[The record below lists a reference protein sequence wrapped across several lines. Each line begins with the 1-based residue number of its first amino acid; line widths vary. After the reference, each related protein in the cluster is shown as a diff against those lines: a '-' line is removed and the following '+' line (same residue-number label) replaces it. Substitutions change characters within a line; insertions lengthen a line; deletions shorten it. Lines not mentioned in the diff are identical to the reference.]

1 MTREL
6 FTEVRMNAKGE
17 NNRSVRNTKKRLYE
31 SLMKLVGKKP
41 LNQVTVKEITE
52 DADVNRST
60 FYFHYQ
66 DVGSMVV
73 EMEDKFLQ
81 DFSVALTA
89 LEQKSH
95 DFIAILVRCLENHR
109 DLCKLL
115 LGSNGDM
122 AFVEKMKA
130 IVAEKCSKIWKDA
143 VPELTDVEASAMDTF
158 LIGGVMSTLQTWILS
173 ERRVPAKEITD
184 ILNRLIFDGI
194 CPVIATWQ
202 LQENI

>member
-1 MTREL
+1 
-6 FTEVRMNAKGE
+6 
-17 NNRSVRNTKKRLYE
+17 
-31 SLMKLVGKKP
+31 MKLVGKKP

>member
-1 MTREL
+1 
-6 FTEVRMNAKGE
+6 MNAKGE
-17 NNRSVRNTKKRLYE
+17 KNRSVRNTKKRLYE

-41 LNQVTVKEITE
+41 LNQVTVKELTD

-66 DVGSMVV
+66 DVDSMVL
-73 EMEDKFLQ
+73 EMEDRFLQ
-81 DFSVALTA
+81 DFSVALAA
-89 LEQKSH
+89 LENKSH
-95 DFIAILVRCLENHR
+95 DFIAILVNCLENHI
-109 DLCKLL
+109 DLCHLL

-122 AFVEKMKA
+122 AFVKKMKD

-173 ERRVPAKEITD
+173 ENRVPAAEITE

-202 LQENI
+202 LQETI

>member
-1 MTREL
+1 
-6 FTEVRMNAKGE
+6 MNAKGE
-17 NNRSVRNTKKRLYE
+17 KNRSVRNTKRRLYE

-41 LNQVTVKEITE
+41 LNQVTVKELTD

-66 DVGSMVV
+66 DVNSMVL
-73 EMEDKFLQ
+73 EMEDRFLE

-122 AFVEKMKA
+122 SFVEKMKA

-158 LIGGVMSTLQTWILS
+158 LIGGVMSTLQTWVLS
-173 ERRVPAKEITD
+173 ETRVPASEITE

-202 LQENI
+202 LQETY

>member
-1 MTREL
+1 
-6 FTEVRMNAKGE
+6 MNAKGE

-95 DFIAILVRCLENHR
+95 DFIAILVRCLGNHR

-202 LQENI
+202 LQETF

>member
-1 MTREL
+1 
-6 FTEVRMNAKGE
+6 MNAKGE
-17 NNRSVRNTKKRLYE
+17 KNRSVRNTKKRLYE
-31 SLMKLVGKKP
+31 SLLKLVGKKP
-41 LNQVTVKEITE
+41 LNQVTVKELTD

-60 FYFHYQ
+60 FYFHYR
-66 DVGSMVV
+66 DVDSMVL
-73 EMEDKFLQ
+73 EMEDRFLQ
-81 DFSVALTA
+81 DFSVALAA
-89 LEQKSH
+89 LENKSH
-95 DFIAILVRCLENHR
+95 DFIAILVNCLENHI
-109 DLCKLL
+109 DLCHLL

-173 ERRVPAKEITD
+173 ENRVPAAEITE

-202 LQENI
+202 LQETI

>member
-1 MTREL
+1 
-6 FTEVRMNAKGE
+6 MNAKGE
-17 NNRSVRNTKKRLYE
+17 NTRSVRNTKKRLYE

-109 DLCKLL
+109 DLCRLL

>member
-1 MTREL
+1 
-6 FTEVRMNAKGE
+6 MNAKGE

-41 LNQVTVKEITE
+41 LNQVTVKELTD

-66 DVGSMVV
+66 DVDSMVL
-73 EMEDKFLQ
+73 EMEDRFLQ

-89 LEQKSH
+89 LENKSH
-95 DFIAILVRCLENHR
+95 DFIAILVNCLENHI
-109 DLCKLL
+109 DLCHLL
-115 LGSNGDM
+115 LGSNGDI
-122 AFVEKMKA
+122 AFVEKMKG

-173 ERRVPAKEITD
+173 ENRVPAAEITE

-202 LQENI
+202 LQETI

>member
-1 MTREL
+1 
-6 FTEVRMNAKGE
+6 MNAKGE
-17 NNRSVRNTKKRLYE
+17 KNRSVRNTKRRLYE

-41 LNQVTVKEITE
+41 LNQVTVKELTD

-66 DVGSMVV
+66 DVNSMVL
-73 EMEDKFLQ
+73 EMEDRFLE

-173 ERRVPAKEITD
+173 ETRVPASEITE

-202 LQENI
+202 LQETY

>member
-1 MTREL
+1 
-6 FTEVRMNAKGE
+6 MNAKGE

-31 SLMKLVGKKP
+31 SLMKLIGKKP

>member
-1 MTREL
+1 
-6 FTEVRMNAKGE
+6 MNAKGE
-17 NNRSVRNTKKRLYE
+17 KNRSVRNTKRRLYE

-41 LNQVTVKEITE
+41 LNQVTVKELTD

-66 DVGSMVV
+66 DVNSMVL
-73 EMEDKFLQ
+73 EMEDRFLE

-158 LIGGVMSTLQTWILS
+158 LIGGVMSTLQTWVLS
-173 ERRVPAKEITD
+173 ETRVPASEITE
-184 ILNRLIFDGI
+184 ILHRLIFDGI

-202 LQENI
+202 LQEAY

>member
-1 MTREL
+1 
-6 FTEVRMNAKGE
+6 MNAKGE

-66 DVGSMVV
+66 DVSSMVV

>member
-1 MTREL
+1 MT
-6 FTEVRMNAKGE
+6 AKGE

-66 DVGSMVV
+66 DVSSMVV

>member
-1 MTREL
+1 MS
-6 FTEVRMNAKGE
+6 AKGE

-66 DVGSMVV
+66 DVSSMVV

>member
-1 MTREL
+1 
-6 FTEVRMNAKGE
+6 MNAKGE

-31 SLMKLVGKKP
+31 SLMKLVGRKP

-66 DVGSMVV
+66 DVSSMVV

-173 ERRVPAKEITD
+173 ERRVPAKEITG

>member
-1 MTREL
+1 
-6 FTEVRMNAKGE
+6 MNAKGE

-66 DVGSMVV
+66 DVSSMVV

-173 ERRVPAKEITD
+173 ERRVSAKEITD

>member
-1 MTREL
+1 
-6 FTEVRMNAKGE
+6 MNAKGE

-109 DLCKLL
+109 DLCRLL

>member
-1 MTREL
+1 
-6 FTEVRMNAKGE
+6 MNAKGE
-17 NNRSVRNTKKRLYE
+17 KNRSVRNTKKRLYE

-41 LNQVTVKEITE
+41 LNQVTVKELTD

-60 FYFHYQ
+60 FYFHYR
-66 DVGSMVV
+66 DVDSMVL
-73 EMEDKFLQ
+73 EMEDRFLQ
-81 DFSVALTA
+81 DFSVALAA
-89 LEQKSH
+89 LENKSH
-95 DFIAILVRCLENHR
+95 DFIAILVNCLENHI
-109 DLCKLL
+109 DLCHLL

-173 ERRVPAKEITD
+173 ENRVPAAEITE

-202 LQENI
+202 LQETI

>member
-1 MTREL
+1 
-6 FTEVRMNAKGE
+6 MNAKGE
-17 NNRSVRNTKKRLYE
+17 KNRSVRNTKRRLYE

-41 LNQVTVKEITE
+41 LNQVTVKELTD

-66 DVGSMVV
+66 DVNSMVL
-73 EMEDKFLQ
+73 EMEDRFLE

-158 LIGGVMSTLQTWILS
+158 LIGGVMSTLQTWVLS
-173 ERRVPAKEITD
+173 ETRVPASEITE

-202 LQENI
+202 LQETC

>member
-1 MTREL
+1 
-6 FTEVRMNAKGE
+6 MNAKGE
-17 NNRSVRNTKKRLYE
+17 KNRSVRNTKRRLYE

-41 LNQVTVKEITE
+41 LNQVTVKELTD

-66 DVGSMVV
+66 DVNSMVL
-73 EMEDKFLQ
+73 EMEDRFLE

-158 LIGGVMSTLQTWILS
+158 LIGGVMSTLQTWVLS
-173 ERRVPAKEITD
+173 ETRVPASEITE

-202 LQENI
+202 LQEAY

>member
-1 MTREL
+1 
-6 FTEVRMNAKGE
+6 MNAKGE

-66 DVGSMVV
+66 DVSSMVV

-115 LGSNGDM
+115 LGSNGDL

-173 ERRVPAKEITD
+173 ESRVPAKEITD

>member
-1 MTREL
+1 
-6 FTEVRMNAKGE
+6 MNAKGE

-41 LNQVTVKEITE
+41 LNQVTVKELTD

-66 DVGSMVV
+66 DVNSMVL
-73 EMEDKFLQ
+73 EMEGKFLQ
-81 DFSVALTA
+81 DFSVALAA

-122 AFVEKMKA
+122 SFVEKMKA

-158 LIGGVMSTLQTWILS
+158 LIGGVMSTLQAWVLS
-173 ERRVPAKEITD
+173 ESRVPAKEITE

-202 LQENI
+202 LQETY

>member
-1 MTREL
+1 
-6 FTEVRMNAKGE
+6 MNAKGE

-66 DVGSMVV
+66 DVSSMVV

-173 ERRVPAKEITD
+173 ERRVPAKDITD

>member
-1 MTREL
+1 
-6 FTEVRMNAKGE
+6 MNAKGE
-17 NNRSVRNTKKRLYE
+17 NNRSVRNTKRRLYE

-41 LNQVTVKEITE
+41 LNQVTVKELTE

-66 DVGSMVV
+66 DVDSMVL
-73 EMEDKFLQ
+73 EMEDRFLQ

-95 DFIAILVRCLENHR
+95 DFIAILVRCLENHI
-109 DLCKLL
+109 DLCHLL
-115 LGSNGDM
+115 LGANGDM

-158 LIGGVMSTLQTWILS
+158 LIGGVMSTLQSWILS
-173 ERRVPAKEITD
+173 ENRIPAKEITD

-202 LQENI
+202 LQETY

>member
-1 MTREL
+1 
-6 FTEVRMNAKGE
+6 MNAKGE

>member
-1 MTREL
+1 
-6 FTEVRMNAKGE
+6 MNAKGE
-17 NNRSVRNTKKRLYE
+17 KNRSVRNTKKRLYE
-31 SLMKLVGKKP
+31 SLMRLVGKKP
-41 LNQVTVKEITE
+41 LNQVTVKELTD

-66 DVGSMVV
+66 DVDSMVL
-73 EMEDKFLQ
+73 EMEDRFLQ

-89 LEQKSH
+89 LENKSH
-95 DFIAILVRCLENHR
+95 DFIAILVNCLENHI
-109 DLCKLL
+109 DLCHLL

-122 AFVEKMKA
+122 AFVEKMKN

-158 LIGGVMSTLQTWILS
+158 LIGGVMSTLQNWILS
-173 ERRVPAKEITD
+173 EHRVPAAEITE

-202 LQENI
+202 LQETI

>member
-1 MTREL
+1 
-6 FTEVRMNAKGE
+6 MNAKGE

-31 SLMKLVGKKP
+31 SLMKLVGRKP

-66 DVGSMVV
+66 DVSSMVV

-173 ERRVPAKEITD
+173 DRRVPAKEITD

>member
-1 MTREL
+1 
-6 FTEVRMNAKGE
+6 MNAKGE
-17 NNRSVRNTKKRLYE
+17 NNRSVRNTKRRLYE

-66 DVGSMVV
+66 DVSSMVV

-95 DFIAILVRCLENHR
+95 DFIAILVRCLENHI

>member
-1 MTREL
+1 
-6 FTEVRMNAKGE
+6 MNAKGE
-17 NNRSVRNTKKRLYE
+17 KNRSVRNTKRRLYE

-41 LNQVTVKEITE
+41 LNQVTVKELTD

-66 DVGSMVV
+66 DVNSMVL
-73 EMEDKFLQ
+73 EMEDRFLE

-173 ERRVPAKEITD
+173 ETRVPASEITG

-202 LQENI
+202 LQETY

>member
-1 MTREL
+1 
-6 FTEVRMNAKGE
+6 MNAKGE

-66 DVGSMVV
+66 DVSSMVV

-109 DLCKLL
+109 NLCKLL

>member
-1 MTREL
+1 
-6 FTEVRMNAKGE
+6 MNAKGE
-17 NNRSVRNTKKRLYE
+17 KNRSVRNTKRRLYE

-41 LNQVTVKEITE
+41 LNQVTVKELTD

-66 DVGSMVV
+66 DVNSMVL
-73 EMEDKFLQ
+73 EMEDRFLE

-158 LIGGVMSTLQTWILS
+158 LIGGVMSTLQTWVLS
-173 ERRVPAKEITD
+173 ETRVPASEITE

-202 LQENI
+202 LQETY

>member
-1 MTREL
+1 
-6 FTEVRMNAKGE
+6 MNAKGE

-41 LNQVTVKEITE
+41 LNKVTVKEITE

>member
-1 MTREL
+1 
-6 FTEVRMNAKGE
+6 MNAKGE

-66 DVGSMVV
+66 DVSSMVV

-173 ERRVPAKEITD
+173 EKRVPAKEITD

>member
-1 MTREL
+1 
-6 FTEVRMNAKGE
+6 MNAKGE
-17 NNRSVRNTKKRLYE
+17 KNRSVRNTKKRLYE
-31 SLMKLVGKKP
+31 SLLKLVGKKP
-41 LNQVTVKEITE
+41 LNQVTVKELTD

-66 DVGSMVV
+66 DVDSMVL
-73 EMEDKFLQ
+73 EMEDRFLQ

-89 LEQKSH
+89 LENKSH
-95 DFIAILVRCLENHR
+95 DFIAILVNCLENHI
-109 DLCKLL
+109 DLCHLL

-173 ERRVPAKEITD
+173 ENRVPAAEITE

-202 LQENI
+202 LQETI

>member
-1 MTREL
+1 
-6 FTEVRMNAKGE
+6 MNAKGE
-17 NNRSVRNTKKRLYE
+17 KNRSVRNTKRRLYE
-31 SLMKLVGKKP
+31 SLMKLVGRKP
-41 LNQVTVKEITE
+41 LNQVTVKELTD

-66 DVGSMVV
+66 DVNSMVL
-73 EMEDKFLQ
+73 EMEDRFLE

-95 DFIAILVRCLENHR
+95 DFIAILVKCLENHR

-158 LIGGVMSTLQTWILS
+158 LIGGVMSTLQTWVLS
-173 ERRVPAKEITD
+173 ETRVPAKEITE

-202 LQENI
+202 LQETY